1 MSRLAGSL
9 EQRLTDE
16 VTRLRAEAAEL
27 PPGELR
33 SAVEEIVAIAPRDVP
48 RATRDS
54 LL

>member
-27 PPGELR
+27 PPGEPSRKSWPLR
-33 SAVEEIVAIAPRDVP
+33 
-48 RATRDS
+48 RATCRGATGR
-54 LL
+54 